1 MGRPLKKDVNGVSVI
16 RSFATT
22 EAGVKLQGFF
32 TLDSGLRSDYQIVK
46 QRGAKSFVVMRQA
59 TDNFTEAESIP
70 LTINAS
76 NLRVGKLVSGQ
87 PAADGEIRM
96 IGFTNQGQAADNGAV
111 AIAKITKRVATD
123 FSGTRYNWF
132 LQNDS
137 SEDYIVLTAI

>member
-32 TLDSGLRSDYQIVK
+32 TLDSGLQSDYQIVK